1 MDNWKIVNKIAK
13 IFGFIFV
20 VFSVLASIVN
30 YELVTMMYASPPPAS
45 FIVLNILTATVPFIV
60 SAVLSF
66 TVAIVTPKSSEPT
79 EKVPEIQTELKVDVE
94 ETQP

>member
-20 VFSVLASIVN
+20 VFSAFAAIVN
-30 YELVTMMYASPPPAS
+30 YELVVMMYSSPPPAS

-60 SAVLSF
+60 SAILSF
-66 TVAIVTPKSSEPT
+66 TVAIITTKSSEPT
-79 EKVPEIQTELKVDVE
+79 EKVPEPQTELKVDVE

>member
-13 IFGFIFV
+13 IFGYIFV
-20 VFSVLASIVN
+20 VFSVLAAIVN
-30 YELVTMMYASPPPAS
+30 YELVTMMYSSPPPAS
-45 FIVLNILTATVPFIV
+45 FIVLNILTATVPLII

-66 TVAIVTPKSSEPT
+66 TVAIITAKSSEPT
-79 EKVPEIQTELKVDVE
+79 EQVPETQTEPKVDVE